1 MKKAVYLK
9 ILLPFVSLVFVI
21 SVSVSILAGIL
32 GAVSSSNSD
41 CSTEVSTSTS
51 TTTSVSSGDGSI
63 DSFVKEHKEAYILS
77 WKAGGFLPSASI
89 TQTMIENG
97 FNFSNPNGTSFWQA
111 HNMGGV
117 KTSSKDN
124 FPVTLATYGENS
136 VDLSGTKPGAN
147 VGDGTGGAYTWFASY
162 DAGIVGKAEFMAH
175 QSLYT
180 KAINNTDGVA
190 TLSAIAD
197 GGWATDGTYKTKL
210 VDMYNT
216 LGKQYEWLDK
226 EAISAHGEKPYK
238 ATASSPGDSSNAP
251 SDTSTDSDISSDCSD
266 SSSSESATDGT
277 GTVPADATA
286 WGYKPDDLPDSL
298 KQYIIDPSKNGLTYK
313 GPTGWVEHSGQCVD
327 LTVSLGNQIWG
338 GSGTVIGNGDR
349 QASSWAST
357 RFGNS
362 TKTSPKRGAIFST
375 NVATN
380 HTGIVCHVFE
390 DGSILIVEQ
399 NTPLSGINKYG
410 VIDTWNYRV
419 VSPSTQKSDGFHYAY
434 PDNKE
439 PKIK

>member
-9 ILLPFVSLVFVI
+9 ILLPLVSLVFII
-21 SVSVSILAGIL
+21 SIGVSILAGVL
-32 GAVSSSNSD
+32 GAVVGSQSN
-41 CSTEVSTSTS
+41 CTTEVTSTS
-51 TTTSVSSGDGSI
+51 TDSSVSSGDGSI

-117 KTSSKDN
+117 KTSSKSN
-124 FPVTLATYGENS
+124 FPVTLATYGDDS
-136 VDLSGTKPGAN
+136 VDLTGTKPGAN
-147 VGDGTGGAYTWFASY
+147 VGDGTGGAYTWFSSY

-180 KAINNTDGVA
+180 KAINNTDGIA

-210 VDMYNT
+210 IDMYNS
-216 LGKQYEWLDK
+216 LGKKYEWLDK

-238 ATASSPGDSSNAP
+238 ETVTSPGDSDSGS
-251 SDTSTDSDISSDCSD
+251 SDTSTNSKNKDCSD
-266 SSSSESATDGT
+266 SSSGSATDGT

-286 WGYKPDDLPDSL
+286 WGYRPDDLPDSL

-327 LTVSLGNQIWG
+327 LTESLGNALWG
-338 GSGTVIGNGDR
+338 HQGITSGNGDQ
-349 QASSWAST
+349 QASSWASF
-357 RFGNS
+357 FGNS
-362 TKTSPKRGAIFST
+362 TKTNPKRGAIFST
-375 NVATN
+375 NAAAN

-399 NTPLSGINKYG
+399 NTPLSGINYYG

-419 VSPSTQKSDGFHYAY
+419 VRPETQKSDGFHYAY
-434 PDNKE
+434 PDGKE
-439 PKIK
+439 PNIK

>member
-9 ILLPFVSLVFVI
+9 ILLPLVSLVFII
-21 SVSVSILAGIL
+21 SIGVSILAGVL
-32 GAVSSSNSD
+32 GAVVGSQSN
-41 CSTEVSTSTS
+41 CTTEVMSTSTDS
-51 TTTSVSSGDGSI
+51 SVSSGDGSI

-117 KTSSKDN
+117 KTSSKSN
-124 FPVTLATYGENS
+124 FPVTLATYGDDS
-136 VDLSGTKPGAN
+136 VDLTGTKPGAN
-147 VGDGTGGAYTWFASY
+147 VGDGTGGAYTWFSSY

-180 KAINNTDGVA
+180 KAINNTDGIA

-210 VDMYNT
+210 MDMYNS
-216 LGKQYEWLDK
+216 LGKKYEWLDK

-238 ATASSPGDSSNAP
+238 ETVTSPGDSDSGS
-251 SDTSTDSDISSDCSD
+251 SDTSTNSKNKDCSD
-266 SSSSESATDGT
+266 SSSGSATDGT

-286 WGYKPDDLPDSL
+286 WGYRPDDLPDSL

-327 LTVSLGNQIWG
+327 LTESLGNALWG
-338 GSGTVIGNGDR
+338 HQGITSVNGDQ
-349 QASSWAST
+349 QASAWASF
-357 RFGNS
+357 FGNS
-362 TKTSPKRGAIFST
+362 TKTNPKRGAIFST
-375 NVATN
+375 NAAAN

-399 NTPLSGINKYG
+399 NTPLSGINYYG

-419 VSPSTQKSDGFHYAY
+419 VRPETQKSDGFHYAY
-434 PDNKE
+434 PDGKE
-439 PKIK
+439 PNIK

>member
-9 ILLPFVSLVFVI
+9 ILLPLVSLVFII
-21 SVSVSILAGIL
+21 SIGVSILAGVL
-32 GAVSSSNSD
+32 GAVVGSQSN
-41 CSTEVSTSTS
+41 CTTEVTSISTDS
-51 TTTSVSSGDGSI
+51 SVSSGDGSI

-117 KTSSKDN
+117 KTSSKSN
-124 FPVTLATYGENS
+124 FPVTLATYGDDS
-136 VDLSGTKPGAN
+136 VDLTGTKPGAN
-147 VGDGTGGAYTWFASY
+147 VGDGTGGAYTWFSSY

-180 KAINNTDGVA
+180 KAINNTDGIA

-210 VDMYNT
+210 IDMYNS
-216 LGKQYEWLDK
+216 LGKKYEWLDK

-238 ATASSPGDSSNAP
+238 ETVTSPGDSDSGS
-251 SDTSTDSDISSDCSD
+251 SDTSTNSKNKDCID
-266 SSSSESATDGT
+266 SSSGSATDGT

-286 WGYKPDDLPDSL
+286 WGYRPDDLPDSL

-327 LTVSLGNQIWG
+327 LTESLGNALWG
-338 GSGTVIGNGDR
+338 HQGITSGNGDQ
-349 QASSWAST
+349 QASAWASF
-357 RFGNS
+357 FGNS
-362 TKTSPKRGAIFST
+362 TKTNPKRGAIFST
-375 NVATN
+375 NAAAN

-399 NTPLSGINKYG
+399 NTPLSGINYYG

-419 VSPSTQKSDGFHYAY
+419 VRPETQKSDGFHYAY
-434 PDNKE
+434 PDGKE
-439 PKIK
+439 PNIK

>member
-9 ILLPFVSLVFVI
+9 ILLPLVSLVFII
-21 SVSVSILAGIL
+21 SIGVSILAGVL
-32 GAVSSSNSD
+32 GAVVGSQSN
-41 CSTEVSTSTS
+41 CTTEVMSTSTDS
-51 TTTSVSSGDGSI
+51 SVSSGDGSI

-117 KTSSKDN
+117 KTSSKSN
-124 FPVTLATYGENS
+124 FPVTLATYGDDS
-136 VDLSGTKPGAN
+136 VDLTGTKPGAN
-147 VGDGTGGAYTWFASY
+147 VGDGTGGAYTWFSSY

-180 KAINNTDGVA
+180 KAINNTDGIA

-210 VDMYNT
+210 IDMYNS
-216 LGKQYEWLDK
+216 LGKKYEWLDK

-238 ATASSPGDSSNAP
+238 ETVTSPGDSDSGS
-251 SDTSTDSDISSDCSD
+251 SDTSTNSKNKDCSD
-266 SSSSESATDGT
+266 SSSGSATDGT

-286 WGYKPDDLPDSL
+286 WGYRPDDLPDSL

-327 LTVSLGNQIWG
+327 LTESLGNALWG
-338 GSGTVIGNGDR
+338 HQGITSGNGDQ
-349 QASSWAST
+349 QASAWASF
-357 RFGNS
+357 FGNS
-362 TKTSPKRGAIFST
+362 TKTNPKRGAIFST
-375 NVATN
+375 NAAAN

-399 NTPLSGINKYG
+399 NTPLSGINYYG

-419 VSPSTQKSDGFHYAY
+419 VRPETQKSDGFHYAY
-434 PDNKE
+434 PDGKE
-439 PKIK
+439 PNIK

>member
-9 ILLPFVSLVFVI
+9 ILLPLVSLVFII
-21 SVSVSILAGIL
+21 SIGVSILAGVL
-32 GAVSSSNSD
+32 GAVVGSQSN
-41 CSTEVSTSTS
+41 CTTEVTSTS
-51 TTTSVSSGDGSI
+51 TDSSVSSGDGSI

-117 KTSSKDN
+117 KTSSKSN
-124 FPVTLATYGENS
+124 FPVTLATYGDDS
-136 VDLSGTKPGAN
+136 VDLTGTKPGAN
-147 VGDGTGGAYTWFASY
+147 VGDGTGGAYTWFSSY

-175 QSLYT
+175 QTLYT
-180 KAINNTDGVA
+180 KAINNTDGIA

-210 VDMYNT
+210 IDMYNT
-216 LGKQYEWLDK
+216 LEKYEWLDK

-238 ATASSPGDSSNAP
+238 ETVTSPGDSDSGS
-251 SDTSTDSDISSDCSD
+251 SDTSTNSKNKDCSD
-266 SSSSESATDGT
+266 SSSESATDGT

-286 WGYKPDDLPDSL
+286 WGYRPDDLPDSL

-327 LTVSLGNQIWG
+327 LTESLGNSLWG
-338 GSGTVIGNGDR
+338 HQGITSGNGDQ
-349 QASSWAST
+349 QASAWASF
-357 RFGNS
+357 FGNS
-362 TKTSPKRGAIFST
+362 TKTNPKRGAIFST
-375 NVATN
+375 NAAAN

-399 NTPLSGINKYG
+399 NTPLSGINYYG

-419 VSPSTQKSDGFHYAY
+419 VRPETQKSDGFHYAY
-434 PDNKE
+434 PDGKE
-439 PKIK
+439 PNIK